1 MSEEWVVEIRAMEII
16 IAAFLEVIYLIY
28 VQIGSNLFKYI

>member
-1 MSEEWVVEIRAMEII
+1 MSEEWVVEIGAMEII
-16 IAAFLEVIYLIY
+16 IAAFLEVICLIY